1 MTSCARGCA
10 PSRHARQAG
19 PPRHS
24 PKARGGSAIFR
35 RLGRRAHCRR
45 GRRFAAHTPK
55 ASPCR
60 GRSLQDWCPG
70 APPGSV
76 SALPR
81 AGTPGAPRPQP
92 PALCSRGGPA
102 TTPPSLGTAGRPG
115 PGRRGRGARLAVG
128 ADRRRG
134 RERERAL
141 QDVLERRVALRAP
154 EGREAV
160 QQLVHQDPK
169 APPAAA
175 STRRCLSWSRCL
187 GMPLHPGV
195 PAEACLG
202 RSKVFSGRTC
212 TWQQRPARLTEQLL
226 CTSTRPSMHAACM
239 LADRKPAV
247 HEATPAHGPPTPLMP
262 SGTSTRT
269 AVHAC
274 WLTAGPLRAGRH
286 QSTAAVWPTPLMTSG
301 ARYSSVPTN
310 ELARPS
316 GTATSV
322 TSSAASSCGR
332 GRVWLGLG

>member
-60 GRSLQDWCPG
+60 GRSLQDWCLG

-247 HEATPAHGPPTPLMP
+247 HEATPAHGPPT
-262 SGTSTRT
+262 TFD
-269 AVHAC
+269 AVGHKHQNSSPCMLADGRPAARGAAPVHGRGVADAVDD
-274 WLTAGPLRAGRH
+274 LGRQVLLRAHERVGAPLRHRH
-286 QSTAAVWPTPLMTSG
+286 QRHLL
-301 ARYSSVPTN
+301 RR
-310 ELARPS
+310 ELLRP
-316 GTATSV
+316 G
-322 TSSAASSCGR
+322 
-332 GRVWLGLG
+332 